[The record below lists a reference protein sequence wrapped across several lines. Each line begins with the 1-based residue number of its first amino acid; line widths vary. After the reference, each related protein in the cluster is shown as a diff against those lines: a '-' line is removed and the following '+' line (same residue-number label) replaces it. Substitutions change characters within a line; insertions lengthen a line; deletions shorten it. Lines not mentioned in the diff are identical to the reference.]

1 MTINASIQT
10 TRPTISSIVAN
21 LRSKGYFVDHSFQ
34 RRLVWTERQK
44 VRLIETVL
52 LGYPMPEIYLWQLE
66 ADADTGDQRHSV
78 VDGQQ
83 RLTSLLQFVSNEW
96 PLKTNYLD
104 NKDSEYGG
112 KFWKDLD
119 DQFKKSIWDYVINAR
134 IIPSSLNQQNIRDI
148 FTRLNE
154 TDKSLN
160 PQELRNAQFN
170 GEFIEA
176 AVELAGMSCWKEWSL
191 FSDNQIRR
199 MTDIELMS
207 SLLIYQ
213 RSGVTGDTAAS
224 INKTYDL
231 YNDNYEK
238 KDEDIKAIKRFI
250 ATCKKT
256 YFLDAKVRKFFTT
269 TVHFYSLYVIDDLLR
284 RQKIPRTAAANVL
297 PKFVS
302 RYTSGNATEQIEKY
316 REASSYRT
324 RSKGSRQDRVDN
336 LYRWL
341 MENTSPR

>member
-21 LRSKGYFVDHSFQ
+21 LRSKGYFVDNSFQ

-66 ADADTGDQRHSV
+66 ADANTGDQRHSV

-83 RLTSLLQFVSNEW
+83 RLTSLQQFVSNEW
-96 PLKTNYLD
+96 PLKAHYLD
-104 NKDSEYGG
+104 NKNSDYVG

-119 DQFKKSIWDYVINAR
+119 DDSKKSIWDYVISAR
-134 IIPSSLNQQNIRDI
+134 IIPSNLNEQNIRDI

-176 AVELAGMSCWKEWSL
+176 AVELAGLSCWKDWAI

-199 MTDIELMS
+199 MNDIELMS

-213 RSGVTGDTAAS
+213 RVGVTGDTASS

-231 YNDNYEK
+231 YNDNYEQR
-238 KDEDIKAIKRFI
+238 ENDIKSVKRFI

-256 YFLDAKVRKFFTT
+256 YFTDPKVRKFFTT
-269 TVHFYSLYVIDDLLR
+269 TVHFYSLYVIDDLFR
-284 RQKIPRTAAANVL
+284 RQKLSRTAAAIAL

-302 RYTSGNATEQIEKY
+302 RYSAGNASKQIENY

-324 RSKGSRQDRVDN
+324 RSKGSRQVRVDN
-336 LYRWL
+336 LSQWL
-341 MENTSPR
+341 IENM